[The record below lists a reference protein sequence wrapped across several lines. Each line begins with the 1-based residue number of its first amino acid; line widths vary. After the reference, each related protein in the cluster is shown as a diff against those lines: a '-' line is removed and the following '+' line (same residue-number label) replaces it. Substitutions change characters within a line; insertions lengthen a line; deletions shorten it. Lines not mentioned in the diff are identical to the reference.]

1 MSNTNSDRLDEIR
14 SELSNILE
22 TRVSE
27 LMTTMRHSEEL
38 TRRILAAEL
47 EMSRARQLNV
57 ELEGQTE
64 AVRQDLDAMSAQVED
79 SRELHREAIDERDST
94 REELHTMERDLID
107 ARKEATAKRSRIRE
121 VSQESDSLQHENMEL
136 KLKLRAL
143 EENVNRM
150 RKLRDELLSNMGQL
164 SQSMANQD

>member
-1 MSNTNSDRLDEIR
+1 MSNTNSDRLEEIR

-57 ELEGQTE
+57 DLEGQTE
-64 AVRQDLDAMSAQVED
+64 AVRQDLDALNAQAED
-79 SRELHREAIDERDST
+79 ARELHRVAVADRDVV
-94 REELHTMERDLID
+94 RDELHSLERDLND
-107 ARKEATAKRSRIRE
+107 ARKEAGDKRARIRE

-164 SQSMANQD
+164 SQSMSNQD

>member
-1 MSNTNSDRLDEIR
+1 MSNTNSDRLEEIR

-57 ELEGQTE
+57 DLEGQTE
-64 AVRQDLDAMSAQVED
+64 AVRQDLDALNAQAED
-79 SRELHREAIDERDST
+79 SREIHRQAVEERDAT
-94 REELHTMERDLID
+94 REELYALERDLNNS
-107 ARKEATAKRSRIRE
+107 RKEAADKRSRIRE

-143 EENVNRM
+143 EENVSRM
-150 RKLRDELLSNMGQL
+150 RKLREELLTNMGQL

>member
-1 MSNTNSDRLDEIR
+1 MSNTNSDRLEEIR

-57 ELEGQTE
+57 DLEGQTE
-64 AVRQDLDAMSAQVED
+64 AVRQDLDALNAQAED
-79 SRELHREAIDERDST
+79 ARELHRVAVADRDATRDELYS
-94 REELHTMERDLID
+94 LERDLND
-107 ARKEATAKRSRIRE
+107 ARKEATAKRERIRE

-150 RKLRDELLSNMGQL
+150 RKLRDELLSL
-164 SQSMANQD
+164 SLIHI